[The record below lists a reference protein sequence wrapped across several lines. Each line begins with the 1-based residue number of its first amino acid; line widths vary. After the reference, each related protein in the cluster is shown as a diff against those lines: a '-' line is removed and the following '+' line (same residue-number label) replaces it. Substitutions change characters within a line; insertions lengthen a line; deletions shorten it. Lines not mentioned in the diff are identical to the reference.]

1 MSGVYVIG
9 NRGGGVSDFPS
20 TQATLIRTARLYP
33 FPDANS
39 TQIVQIGAGTTISY
53 LSDFIIIGF
62 STDDSDGDGNYDN
75 ANFYLAKYEDN
86 YGFILASTING

>member
-9 NRGGGVSDFPS
+9 GGGISGFPS
-20 TQATLIRTARLYP
+20 TQITLKRTARLYP
-33 FPDANS
+33 LPDVSS

-53 LSDFIIIGF
+53 LSDFIINGI
-62 STDDSDGDGNYDN
+62 SADDSDNDGNYDT